1 MRRQPLLLSCIV
13 FSCNIHGQV
22 TQEDVLIRN
31 DTAFSSKNKE
41 AYTGTYVEFYPGD
54 VKFRGAYFHGL
65 KHGEFLYYN
74 PWPFR
79 DPTGYCQLRRPDS
92 LVHYSM
98 GKRNGIKETYH
109 ATRTKEPFV
118 ESSENYKN
126 DVLDGECNYWHS
138 SGQLESSIVYKMGKK
153 IKEVEFPVDQN
164 IRTIDFHFAD
174 FVDDTIHL
182 RQLKQGDSL
191 RAVIVGYGV
200 SGDSVVMISLR
211 EKGFRVKSFVVAM
224 QSTLT
229 YFEMARQSEFLNDY
243 LMTRIRRENGGRFY
257 ISKLILVDPHGKE
270 YRMPSKVFE
279 IRE

>member
-1 MRRQPLLLSCIV
+1 MRRQQLLLSSIV
-13 FSCNIHGQV
+13 FSFNIHGQV

-31 DTAFSSKNKE
+31 DSAFNTKNKE
-41 AYTGTYVEFYPGD
+41 AYTATYVEFYPGD

-79 DPTGYCQLRRPDS
+79 DPTGYCQQRRLDS

-109 ATRTKEPFV
+109 DMRTKEPFIWA
-118 ESSENYKN
+118 SENYK
-126 DVLDGECNYWHS
+126 DDMLDGECNYWHS
-138 SGQLESSIVYKMGKK
+138 SGQLESTIFYKMGKK
-153 IKEVEFPVDQN
+153 VKEIEYRVDES
-164 IRTIDFHFAD
+164 IRVLDFHFAN
-174 FVDDTIHL
+174 FTDDTIHF
-182 RQLKQGDSL
+182 RQLKPGDSL
-191 RAVIVGYGV
+191 RAVIVGYRT
-200 SGDSVVMISLR
+200 SRDSVAMIPLR

-224 QSTLT
+224 QSTLS
-229 YFEMARQSEFLNDY
+229 YFEMARQSEFFNDY
-243 LMTRIRRENGGRFY
+243 LMTRIRRDSGGRFY

-270 YRMPSKVFE
+270 YRMPSKSFE